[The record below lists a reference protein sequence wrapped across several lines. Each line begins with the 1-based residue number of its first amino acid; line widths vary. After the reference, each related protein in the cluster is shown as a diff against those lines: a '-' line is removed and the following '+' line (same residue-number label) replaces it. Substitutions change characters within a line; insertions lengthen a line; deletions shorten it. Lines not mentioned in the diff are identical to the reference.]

1 MLTSRR
7 THAHTQKLSLSL
19 PLAQRR
25 RLPDSS
31 TEIFLSAGSARS
43 LEHGLDD
50 LLRRAKAD
58 ERVAQ
63 RVVADGGLH
72 ADHVPWLARAGVRQ
86 FHLDDQVRPGG
97 SRKAYVD
104 EALVRSRRTLIDTEV
119 QHARAAGR

>member
-1 MLTSRR
+1 MALLV
-7 THAHTQKLSLSL
+7 QKFGG
-19 PLAQRR
+19 
-25 RLPDSS
+25 SS
-31 TEIFLSAGSARS
+31 V
-43 LEHGLDD
+43 
-50 LLRRAKAD
+50 AD
-58 ERVAQ
+58 VDAIRRVAQ

-104 EALVRSRRTLIDTEV
+104 EALVRSWRTLIDTEV